1 MGHGNMQLF
10 RLLQHPQPKFSRLTQ
25 AGTPGLLGGQEGGL
39 GRNLW
44 HGVYTSS
51 TALNQPARNG
61 LSDLSAEKFADQEGF

>member
-1 MGHGNMQLF
+1 M
-10 RLLQHPQPKFSRLTQ
+10 
-25 AGTPGLLGGQEGGL
+25 LGGQEGGL

-61 LSDLSAEKFADQEGF
+61 LSDLSAGKSADQEGF